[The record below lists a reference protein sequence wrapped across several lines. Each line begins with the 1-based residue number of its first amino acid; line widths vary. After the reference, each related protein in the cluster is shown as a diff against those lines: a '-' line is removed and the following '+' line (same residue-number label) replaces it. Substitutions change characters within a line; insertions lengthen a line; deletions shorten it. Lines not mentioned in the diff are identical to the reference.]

1 MLRTPPSLLVLLAAL
16 LLCSFAP
23 VPKAPQ
29 EGLSASSGGV
39 IPVQVVAGR
48 LVASCDLS
56 TAANRIPA
64 NLFIEF
70 EAGHG
75 LQLHNRAAAGLRAES
90 PDGKALPITIH
101 FPDFGITVPKRELGD
116 EDLFEDFTKYN
127 SVEIG
132 ENALVGSIGAEILK
146 DWKVEFALASG
157 EVRLA
162 PLEALEGAPRT
173 SVSTDPDGTVHT
185 PITIVNDRVWLP
197 VRRPDGT
204 PGAMMV
210 GCAEADTVVDLAW
223 ADGLGKP
230 AGDVGPIKVGPLD
243 LHTFVAFRPEPLV
256 EVHPDGV
263 VGQVGINLLQSI
275 DLEIDRAKRTA
286 RLRVAKPAQFP
297 EGDLA
302 FFRARAE
309 EDSEPVAQFLEDY
322 PDNRLAH
329 EASKLL
335 LDLYIDEGAGTEQL
349 QAAVDWLGKTILED
363 LRTTRMLDL
372 MKEMA
377 NAGETEVV
385 LAAGRL
391 GVDSGRDDRYP
402 NAVHHVHGLLGKTYL
417 DRLVKTGENQSEAWS
432 HLLSAAFGL
441 PEEGTINLNLGR
453 FYEYQKRYNRAYSR
467 FIQAVI
473 QPDSGPE
480 ALEALQRVQPLLES
494 GEAFSVDTI
503 ERMIAGKVRNFGA
516 ATRYVST
523 DEEPADKVVL
533 VEFFTNCHQGDE
545 RGGAIGGA
553 LGNEGLIQHF
563 PSEHV
568 VFLSHHLPKPQVDP
582 LCTSFAQARANHLG
596 LEDPGV
602 HVIDGVASAPGAA
615 RWRQAEGVYQRARGA
630 IIGRLAT
637 YTDYDLEDRRPHRAR
652 RRHLAGEG
660 PRQRLRPRGIRH
672 GGAGGARRKGC
683 ARPRQEH
690 RGGAPGRGARGVDRQ
705 RGRRRI
711 RTHQRGR
718 RPDAHRLRSHPGGHH
733 GRQRS
738 LSGPTGSGRG
748 GHHRALFQPNRPAP
762 GARDRLPVPHR
773 HRRSARRGARD
784 PRTAQGAAI
793 AWNDP
798 RIFKT
803 AWTNSGGGLARTFS
817 A

>member
-1 MLRTPPSLLVLLAAL
+1 M
-16 LLCSFAP
+16 
-23 VPKAPQ
+23 
-29 EGLSASSGGV
+29 
-39 IPVQVVAGR
+39 QVVAGR

-56 TAANRIPA
+56 TPANRIPA

-70 EAGHG
+70 ESGHG

-90 PDGKALPITIH
+90 PDGKSLPITMH
-101 FPDFGITVPKRELGD
+101 FPDFNITVPKRELGD
-116 EDLFEDFTKYN
+116 EDLFEEFTKYN

-162 PLEALEGAPRT
+162 PLEALEGPPRT
-173 SVSTDPDGTVHT
+173 SISTDPDGTVHT

-210 GCAEADTVVDLAW
+210 GCAQADTLVDLAW
-223 ADGLGKP
+223 AEGLGKP
-230 AGDVGPIKVGPLD
+230 AGDVGPVKVGPLD
-243 LHTFVAFRPEPLV
+243 LHTFVALRPEPLI

-263 VGQVGINLLQSI
+263 VGQVGINLLESI
-275 DLEIDRAKRTA
+275 DLEVDRARRTA
-286 RLRVAKPAQFP
+286 RLRIAKPAQFP

-322 PDNRLAH
+322 PESRLAH
-329 EASKLL
+329 EAAKLL
-335 LDLYIDEGAGTEQL
+335 LTLSIDEGAGAEEL
-349 QAAVDWLGKTILED
+349 HAAVDWLGRTTPED

-391 GVDSGRDDRYP
+391 GVENGRDDRYP

-417 DRLVKTGENQSEAWS
+417 DRLEKTGEHQSEAWS

-441 PEEGTINLNLGR
+441 PEDGSINLNLGR

-473 QPDSGPE
+473 QPESGPQ

-516 ATRYVST
+516 ATRYASSE
-523 DEEPADKVVL
+523 EEPADKVVL
-533 VEFFTNCHQGDE
+533 VEFFTNCHLGDE

-563 PSEHV
+563 PPEHV

-582 LCTSFAQARANHLG
+582 LCTSFAQARARLLG
-596 LEDPGV
+596 VDEPAV
-602 HVIDGVASAPGAA
+602 HVIDGVAGAPGAA
-615 RWRQAEGVYQRARGA
+615 RWRQAEGVYQRARSA
-630 IIGRLAT
+630 IIQRLAT
-637 YTDYDLEDRRPHRAR
+637 YTDYDLEVDARIERDGETWRVSGTATVHGFEDYDLAVQIVLAEKGVLAPGKSTVVVHRAV
-652 RRHLAGEG
+652 
-660 PRQRLRPRGIRH
+660 
-672 GGAGGARRKGC
+672 
-683 ARPRQEH
+683 
-690 RGGAPGRGARGVDRQ
+690 ARGVLTDDEM
-705 RGRRRI
+705 GVEFLPDSDDGASMELPFA
-711 RTHQRGR
+711 RTLADITASNEAFLDQLEADGV
-718 RPDAHRLRSHPGGHH
+718 G
-733 GRQRS
+733 
-738 LSGPTGSGRG
+738 TT
-748 GHHRALFQPNRPAP
+748 
-762 GARDRLPVPHR
+762 ARF
-773 HRRSARRGARD
+773 SSQID
-784 PRTAQGAAI
+784 PRQVRIVAYIYRMDTGEILSAVQGT
-793 AWNDP
+793 P
-798 RIFKT
+798 ELPKE
-803 AWTNSGGGLARTFS
+803 LQ
-817 A
+817 